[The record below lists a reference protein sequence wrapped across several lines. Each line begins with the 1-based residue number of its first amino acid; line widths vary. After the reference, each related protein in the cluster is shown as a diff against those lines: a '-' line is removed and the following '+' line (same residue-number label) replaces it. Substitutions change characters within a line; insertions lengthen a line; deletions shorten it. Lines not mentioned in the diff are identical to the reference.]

1 MAFQSVWY
9 YTDLP
14 EDIVDIIERDVS
26 ETFDEQMGDS
36 KLHGDALNKE
46 KRNSQNAWIPTTC
59 LLYTSPSPRDYAAS
73 RMPSSA

>member
-14 EDIVDIIERDVS
+14 EKVVDLIEEDIAEK
-26 ETFDEQMGDS
+26 FDGNMGDS

-46 KRNSQNAWIPTTC
+46 KRN
-59 LLYTSPSPRDYAAS
+59 
-73 RMPSSA
+73 